1 MVSKLAGTE
10 SRKKNASADKLFLG
24 FTFTVNLMWIGRSQL
39 CSVKQT
45 VALKIFIFKKLH
57 MSMHYHDVSLWP
69 ATERSRHIYEKACL
83 VMDMMGTKYVLEE
96 T

>member
-1 MVSKLAGTE
+1 
-10 SRKKNASADKLFLG
+10 
-24 FTFTVNLMWIGRSQL
+24 
-39 CSVKQT
+39 
-45 VALKIFIFKKLH
+45 

-69 ATERSRHIYEKACL
+69 ATERSRHIYEKTCL